1 MQNSALNQIDSST
14 QLPDS
19 SNPLEAL
26 RSLLPQQALD
36 KLMEEA
42 LSQMRAENE
51 AQERF
56 KIFRPFR
63 FDPIGYIKTF
73 LKWTP
78 WSGGD
83 RSDGQAE
90 VLEAY
95 RLALLQLHERR
106 DFEHGL
112 ITEKELTAW
121 KPGMVIKNRFRIE
134 AGHTV
139 GKTKLAAG
147 IFSHFFDT
155 CAPSIIYSFAP
166 TLEQINDLLWKEIRV
181 DRNMNL
187 LPGRVLQ
194 IPELKLGENH
204 FARGKA
210 TQNSK
215 GTGTE
220 RVQGQHGE
228 YLMFILDEAEGMDE
242 WLWNGIESMTSGGI
256 VIVIMLANPRTRS
269 SEFFKQRLRQDVQN
283 FRISCIDHP
292 NVIQDKEIVPNA
304 VRRQYV
310 NNMIDKHCSITPAHN
325 PDYFTFEVEWM
336 PGVIFEPN
344 NEFLF
349 RVLGIAPKMSS
360 DKTFFPSG
368 RFEAALD
375 RKSWAQTSLPAF
387 NSKQQN
393 KAQLGIDVAR
403 FGSDMGNVYVL
414 RGGHIWRAAQFGQ
427 QDSTAY
433 YRKVKDILRG
443 LMMLGV
449 THVSVRIDAGGG
461 YGSGLIDLLRKDP
474 EIREWLSTFTLH
486 EVHFNGKAKDQ
497 KSYFDVI
504 TELYAQSSEVLKGC
518 AIKFCGETLEG
529 DLVDREYEW
538 INRKGVEVRKLTTKE
553 EFKNRH
559 FRSPDEGDGFCLC
572 LAPEFLF
579 RYRNQRKSLRAYSS
593 TSSRS
598 LK

>member
-1 MQNSALNQIDSST
+1 M
-14 QLPDS
+14 
-19 SNPLEAL
+19 
-26 RSLLPQQALD
+26 
-36 KLMEEA
+36 MEEA
-42 LSQMRAENE
+42 LGQLKTERE
-51 AQERF
+51 ANERF
-56 KIFRPFR
+56 EIFRPFR
-63 FDPIGYIKTF
+63 FDPINYIKTF

-95 RLALLQLHERR
+95 KLALLQLHERR
-106 DFEHGL
+106 DYENGL
-112 ITEKELTAW
+112 LQEEDLTVW
-121 KPGMVIKNRFRIE
+121 KPGVTIKNRIRIE

-181 DRNMNL
+181 DRNMNN

-194 IPELKLGENH
+194 IPELKLAENH

-228 YLMFILDEAEGMDE
+228 YLMFILDEAEGMDD

-256 VIVIMLANPRTRS
+256 VIVLMLANPRTRS
-269 SEFFKQRLRQDVQN
+269 SAFFKQRTRRDVHN

-292 NVIQDKEIVPNA
+292 NVIHDREIVPNA

-310 NNMIDKHCSITPAHN
+310 INMIDKHCTPVPQHN
-325 PDYFTFEVEWM
+325 EDMFTFEVAWE
-336 PGVIFEPN
+336 PGIIYEPN

-360 DKTFFPSG
+360 DRSFFPSG
-368 RFEAALD
+368 RFEAAKD
-375 RKSWAQTSLPAF
+375 RKSWPVTALPGF
-387 NSKQQN
+387 NKTRQN
-393 KAQLGIDVAR
+393 VAHLGIDVAR
-403 FGSDMGNVYVL
+403 YGSDMGNVYVL
-414 RGGHIWRAAQFGQ
+414 RNAQIWRAAQFGK
-427 QDSTAY
+427 QDSTVY
-433 YRKVKDILRG
+433 YRKVRDILLG
-443 LMMLGV
+443 LKAIGV
-449 THVSVRIDAGGG
+449 TQVSIRIDAGGG
-461 YGSGLIDLLRKDP
+461 YGSGLIDLLKKDQ
-474 EIREWLSTFTLH
+474 ELRDMFVKFTLY
-486 EVHFNGKAKDQ
+486 EVHFNWNAHNPKA
-497 KSYFDVI
+497 YFDAI
-504 TELYAQSSEVLKGC
+504 TEMYAQSSEVLTGC
-518 AIKFCGETLEG
+518 AITFCGETLES

-538 INRKGVEVRKLTTKE
+538 VNRRGVDVRKLTTKD

-572 LAPEFLF
+572 LSPEFLF
-579 RYRNQRKSLRAYSS
+579 RARTKKKSIKSYQS
-593 TSSRS
+593 TSERI
-598 LK
+598 LT